1 MDWRANLPDLRLNDL
16 LLGVGQGKDLDGHLE
31 LLQGQD
37 FVQDK
42 GL

>member
-1 MDWRANLPDLRLNDL
+1 MDRRANLPDLRLNDL
-16 LLGVGQGKDLDGHLE
+16 FLRVGQGKDLDGHLE
-31 LLQGQD
+31 LFQRQD